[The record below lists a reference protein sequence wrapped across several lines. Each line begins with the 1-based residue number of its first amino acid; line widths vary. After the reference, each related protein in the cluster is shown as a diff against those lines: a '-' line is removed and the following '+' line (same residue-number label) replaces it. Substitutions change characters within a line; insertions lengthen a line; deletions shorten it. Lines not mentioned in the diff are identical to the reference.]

1 MHRFIIS
8 IGLLLTFS
16 NPALADN
23 LLIGVAVISQEVD
36 QKIASGGSTVNATD
50 DGSGFGIYADY
61 YYQNKYRFNGTISYV
76 DYTSFYITTATV
88 AADYLIPV
96 NANFTLFGGATAGGA
111 GQSYSDASAS
121 DMSLALLYGVQVGGI
136 MFVNEHLMLEL
147 GYRIRSTDLETE
159 FTTSNTTVTVD
170 EMNETYLSLIITF

>member
-1 MHRFIIS
+1 MRRFSII

-16 NPALADN
+16 TPSQADN
-23 LLIGVAVISQEVD
+23 LLIGIAVISQEVD
-36 QKIASGGSTVNATD
+36 QKIVTGGSTSNATD
-50 DGSGFGIYADY
+50 DGSGIGIYADY
-61 YYQNKYRFNGTISYV
+61 YYRNKYRFNGTVSYV
-76 DYTSFYITTATV
+76 DYTDFYIATATA

-96 NANFTLFGGATAGGA
+96 NANFTLFAGATAGGA
-111 GQSYSDASAS
+111 SQSYSDASAS
-121 DMSLALLYGVQVGGI
+121 DMSLALLYGIQAGAI

-159 FTTSNTTVTVD
+159 FTAVNTTITIE